1 MKKVKSLK
9 DFGSSRKSVIE
20 TIENEAREQ
29 KSGIPRMLL
38 GALNI
43 SLLGHLLSRK
53 GVKVKRVGCTLIRAG
68 DGVN

>member
-1 MKKVKSLK
+1 
-9 DFGSSRKSVIE
+9 
-20 TIENEAREQ
+20 
-29 KSGIPRMLL
+29 MLL

-68 DGVN
+68 DGVNWAEGGTIRTWQEL